1 MKALTELHL
10 EKSVSFK
17 PYLLLLSC
25 HSSNL
30 PLSLLQ
36 KLETAEL
43 SKRKKK
49 NCSNVESRSFVVVV
63 WVVYENPGL
72 IVLLLVST

>member
-1 MKALTELHL
+1 MKALTELQL

-30 PLSLLQ
+30 PLFLLQ
-36 KLETAEL
+36 ELETAEL
-43 SKRKKK
+43 RKKK
-49 NCSNVESRSFVVVV
+49 RK
-63 WVVYENPGL
+63 
-72 IVLLLVST
+72 IVAM